1 MPALPQLVDLCMGQE
16 SEDEG
21 IHLAVTIPKWQKLFA
36 MHLREEKRLAQR
48 AKREASKVDALTNRD
63 DNDRPAYE
71 KYIGPTRFSKEGK
84 ERERRLAANLPA
96 TFRCGFS
103 QDPLLEE
110 LRMRRILEK
119 ACDDRMMRNL
129 VKNLLLRDGGMQNER
144 VRRAVEQV
152 KAVQVLI
159 RDHEPWDDRFVPPP
173 RVLTG
178 GEFEGTPDLNTE
190 AVLQKAASERDLLWE
205 KEQEEAKIRFR
216 EERKPNTVVR
226 GKDKSKGKAGVVIE
240 GKGKKK
246 SCVIL

>member
-1 MPALPQLVDLCMGQE
+1 MPALPQLLDLCMGQE
-16 SEDEG
+16 SKDEG
-21 IHLAVTIPKWQKLFA
+21 INLPVTIPKWQRLFA
-36 MHLREEKRLAQR
+36 MHLREEKRLAEL
-48 AKREASKVDALTNRD
+48 AKREASKVDALTNRED
-63 DNDRPAYE
+63 DDRPAYE

-84 ERERRLAANLPA
+84 ERERQLAAKLPA
-96 TFRCGFS
+96 VFRCGFS

-119 ACDDRMMRNL
+119 TCDDRMMRNL

-173 RVLTG
+173 RVLTS
-178 GEFEGTPDLNTE
+178 GEFEGTPDLNVE
-190 AVLQKAASERDLLWE
+190 AVLQKAARERDRLWE
-205 KEQEEAKIRFR
+205 KEQEEAKIRYR
-216 EERKPNTVVR
+216 EERKPKAGVR
-226 GKDKSKGKAGVVIE
+226 GKDKGKRKVNFVME